1 MHKRV
6 VDFIKKQY
14 LFTLACTENNL
25 PWANAFYYV
34 FDEKENRLIYI
45 TGNQTHH
52 AKVLRNNSRVAGTIF
67 VPTKFVPLYKVYNL
81 QVARVNY
88 FQHKQNKPVLYIKL
102 NIHIT

>member
-45 TGNQTHH
+45 TGDQTHH

-67 VPTKFVPLYKVYNL
+67 PQNLSPLYKVYNL

>member
-45 TGNQTHH
+45 N
-52 AKVLRNNSRVAGTIF
+52 R
-67 VPTKFVPLYKVYNL
+67 
-81 QVARVNY
+81 
-88 FQHKQNKPVLYIKL
+88 
-102 NIHIT
+102 

>member
-45 TGNQTHH
+45 TGDQTHH
-52 AKVLRNNSRVAGTIF
+52 AKVIRNNSRVAGTIF
-67 VPTKFVPLYKVYNL
+67 VPTRLF
-81 QVARVNY
+81 
-88 FQHKQNKPVLYIKL
+88 FIKL
-102 NIHIT
+102 ILSFYLKGNFLMYLSHIQSRKLEKTV

>member
-45 TGNQTHH
+45 TGDQTHH

-67 VPTKFVPLYKVYNL
+67 VPTKFVPSL
-81 QVARVNY
+81 QGVQFTGRSSQLFSTQAE
-88 FQHKQNKPVLYIKL
+88 QA
-102 NIHIT
+102 

>member
-45 TGNQTHH
+45 TGDQTHH

-67 VPTKFVPLYKVYNL
+67 VPQNLSPLYKVYNL

>member
-45 TGNQTHH
+45 TGDQTHH
-52 AKVLRNNSRVAGTIF
+52 AKVLRNNSRVAGTILF
-67 VPTKFVPLYKVYNL
+67 PQNLSPLYKVYNL